1 MLTLQNQQ
9 YMHRSHIKLYLYII
23 FYPHIF
29 IIIFKVDDSYDISCP
44 SICQRYTAGAEATHS
59 YPQHYE
65 QVGGQIHAPATISQG
80 TELLV
85 PIEYDT
91 GWAPELV

>member
-1 MLTLQNQQ
+1 
-9 YMHRSHIKLYLYII
+9 
-23 FYPHIF
+23 
-29 IIIFKVDDSYDISCP
+29 VDDSYDITSCP
-44 SICQRYTAGAEATHS
+44 SIYQRYTAGAEATHS

-85 PIEYDT
+85 PI
-91 GWAPELV
+91 A